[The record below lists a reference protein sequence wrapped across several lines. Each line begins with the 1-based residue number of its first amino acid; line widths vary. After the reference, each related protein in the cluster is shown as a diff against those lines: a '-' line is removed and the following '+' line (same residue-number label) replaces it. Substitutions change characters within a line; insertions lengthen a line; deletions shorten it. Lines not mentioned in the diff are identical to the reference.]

1 RVVEGR
7 RAEFIG
13 AHVQG
18 GNDGNVGVAM
28 MGDFNKLK
36 PSDAQVE
43 SLTRLVTF
51 LAIKYKKD
59 PEAKGFL
66 EGHQHYNSTDCPGKN
81 LMAILDALRHKIDK
95 EKEQIMAG
103 GSGGTFTPLAV
114 VGA

>member
-1 RVVEGR
+1 
-7 RAEFIG
+7 
-13 AHVQG
+13 
-18 GNDGNVGVAM
+18 M

-81 LMAILDALRHKIDK
+81 LMAILDSLRRKIDK
-95 EKEQIMAG
+95 EKEQILAG
-103 GSGGTFTPLAV
+103 AVLGRNDAFIPLAV
-114 VGA
+114 VDEPSA